1 MGFIDQIMG
10 AMGMEAAQTVT
21 EEPTSNADP
30 QRTEETKTDEVKE
43 KAEKIQDLD
52 DGTDQGEGA
61 SSEEKTY
68 SRDELNDILNEKR
81 KEWKKE
87 LFKAN
92 MKDQINNRLTEE
104 GIPVKAAELI
114 QYTDEAGTLKSLETV
129 ISTIKELVSD
139 GITERL
145 RGKTPEGLGK
155 SASTGFW
162 GKPENDFDG
171 VNKVNVYS
179 VETVPLNDYDI
190 NAKSNRYGTPVE
202 LGNDVQ
208 TLELTQDKSFTFS
221 IDRKNATDTMMAMSA
236 AKALARELKE
246 VVTPTIDRYRIAKYT
261 AEALAAHTKEE
272 TLTTETAYSA
282 FLEGSMV
289 LFDAKVPTEG
299 RIAFVTSAYYK
310 AIKLDKNFV
319 SSGDKG
325 QEIAVTGA
333 VGTIDKTTI
342 IVAPADYFV
351 KGTNFII
358 CHPMAMTSPVKLA
371 DYKIHENPQGI
382 NGWLVE
388 GRIYYDAFV
397 LNNKKAAIYLSKQAA
412 K

>member
-1 MGFIDQIMG
+1 M
-10 AMGMEAAQTVT
+10 AV
-21 EEPTSNADP
+21 NY
-30 QRTEETKTDEVKE
+30 
-43 KAEKIQDLD
+43 AEKFSQTIDEQLSKDSL
-52 DGTDQGEGA
+52 TD
-61 SSEEKTY
+61 
-68 SRDELNDILNEKR
+68 
-81 KEWKKE
+81 
-87 LFKAN
+87 KAVN
-92 MKDQINNRLTEE
+92 KD
-104 GIPVKAAELI
+104 
-114 QYTDEAGTLKSLETV
+114 Y
-129 ISTIKELVSD
+129 
-139 GITERL
+139 
-145 RGKTPEGLGK
+145 
-155 SASTGFW
+155 
-162 GKPENDFDG
+162 DFDG

-246 VVTPTIDRYRIAKYT
+246 VVTPTFDRYRIAKYT

>member
-1 MGFIDQIMG
+1 M
-10 AMGMEAAQTVT
+10 AV
-21 EEPTSNADP
+21 NY
-30 QRTEETKTDEVKE
+30 
-43 KAEKIQDLD
+43 AEKFSQTIDEQLSKDSL
-52 DGTDQGEGA
+52 TD
-61 SSEEKTY
+61 
-68 SRDELNDILNEKR
+68 
-81 KEWKKE
+81 
-87 LFKAN
+87 KAVN
-92 MKDQINNRLTEE
+92 KD
-104 GIPVKAAELI
+104 
-114 QYTDEAGTLKSLETV
+114 Y
-129 ISTIKELVSD
+129 
-139 GITERL
+139 
-145 RGKTPEGLGK
+145 
-155 SASTGFW
+155 
-162 GKPENDFDG
+162 DFDG

-190 NAKSNRYGTPVE
+190 TAKSNRYGTPVE

>member
-1 MGFIDQIMG
+1 M
-10 AMGMEAAQTVT
+10 AV
-21 EEPTSNADP
+21 NY
-30 QRTEETKTDEVKE
+30 
-43 KAEKIQDLD
+43 AEKFSQTIDEQLSKDSL
-52 DGTDQGEGA
+52 TD
-61 SSEEKTY
+61 
-68 SRDELNDILNEKR
+68 
-81 KEWKKE
+81 
-87 LFKAN
+87 KAVN
-92 MKDQINNRLTEE
+92 KD
-104 GIPVKAAELI
+104 
-114 QYTDEAGTLKSLETV
+114 Y
-129 ISTIKELVSD
+129 
-139 GITERL
+139 
-145 RGKTPEGLGK
+145 
-155 SASTGFW
+155 
-162 GKPENDFDG
+162 DFDG

-261 AEALAAHTKEE
+261 AEALAAHTEEE

-351 KGTNFII
+351 RGTNFII

>member
-1 MGFIDQIMG
+1 M
-10 AMGMEAAQTVT
+10 AV
-21 EEPTSNADP
+21 NY
-30 QRTEETKTDEVKE
+30 
-43 KAEKIQDLD
+43 AEKFSQTIDEQLSKDSL
-52 DGTDQGEGA
+52 TD
-61 SSEEKTY
+61 
-68 SRDELNDILNEKR
+68 
-81 KEWKKE
+81 
-87 LFKAN
+87 KAVN
-92 MKDQINNRLTEE
+92 KD
-104 GIPVKAAELI
+104 
-114 QYTDEAGTLKSLETV
+114 Y
-129 ISTIKELVSD
+129 
-139 GITERL
+139 
-145 RGKTPEGLGK
+145 
-155 SASTGFW
+155 
-162 GKPENDFDG
+162 DFDG

-246 VVTPTIDRYRIAKYT
+246 VVTPTIDRYRIEKYT
-261 AEALAAHTKEE
+261 AEALVAHTKEE

>member
-1 MGFIDQIMG
+1 M
-10 AMGMEAAQTVT
+10 AV
-21 EEPTSNADP
+21 NY
-30 QRTEETKTDEVKE
+30 
-43 KAEKIQDLD
+43 AEKFSQTIDEQLSKDSL
-52 DGTDQGEGA
+52 TD
-61 SSEEKTY
+61 
-68 SRDELNDILNEKR
+68 
-81 KEWKKE
+81 
-87 LFKAN
+87 KAVN
-92 MKDQINNRLTEE
+92 KD
-104 GIPVKAAELI
+104 
-114 QYTDEAGTLKSLETV
+114 Y
-129 ISTIKELVSD
+129 
-139 GITERL
+139 
-145 RGKTPEGLGK
+145 
-155 SASTGFW
+155 
-162 GKPENDFDG
+162 DFDG

-261 AEALAAHTKEE
+261 AEALAAYIKEE

>member
-1 MGFIDQIMG
+1 M
-10 AMGMEAAQTVT
+10 AV
-21 EEPTSNADP
+21 NY
-30 QRTEETKTDEVKE
+30 
-43 KAEKIQDLD
+43 AEKFSQTIDEQLSKDSL
-52 DGTDQGEGA
+52 TD
-61 SSEEKTY
+61 
-68 SRDELNDILNEKR
+68 
-81 KEWKKE
+81 
-87 LFKAN
+87 KAVN
-92 MKDQINNRLTEE
+92 KD
-104 GIPVKAAELI
+104 
-114 QYTDEAGTLKSLETV
+114 Y
-129 ISTIKELVSD
+129 
-139 GITERL
+139 
-145 RGKTPEGLGK
+145 
-155 SASTGFW
+155 
-162 GKPENDFDG
+162 DFDG

-351 KGTNFII
+351 KGTYFII

-397 LNNKKAAIYLSKQAA
+397 LNNKKTAIYLSKQAA

>member
-1 MGFIDQIMG
+1 M
-10 AMGMEAAQTVT
+10 AV
-21 EEPTSNADP
+21 NY
-30 QRTEETKTDEVKE
+30 
-43 KAEKIQDLD
+43 AEKFSQTIDEQLSKDSL
-52 DGTDQGEGA
+52 TD
-61 SSEEKTY
+61 
-68 SRDELNDILNEKR
+68 
-81 KEWKKE
+81 
-87 LFKAN
+87 KAVN
-92 MKDQINNRLTEE
+92 KD
-104 GIPVKAAELI
+104 
-114 QYTDEAGTLKSLETV
+114 Y
-129 ISTIKELVSD
+129 
-139 GITERL
+139 
-145 RGKTPEGLGK
+145 
-155 SASTGFW
+155 
-162 GKPENDFDG
+162 DFDG

-236 AKALARELKE
+236 TKALARELKE

-261 AEALAAHTKEE
+261 AEALVAHTKEE

>member
-1 MGFIDQIMG
+1 M
-10 AMGMEAAQTVT
+10 AV
-21 EEPTSNADP
+21 NY
-30 QRTEETKTDEVKE
+30 
-43 KAEKIQDLD
+43 AEKFSQTIDEQLSKDSL
-52 DGTDQGEGA
+52 TD
-61 SSEEKTY
+61 
-68 SRDELNDILNEKR
+68 
-81 KEWKKE
+81 
-87 LFKAN
+87 KAVN
-92 MKDQINNRLTEE
+92 KD
-104 GIPVKAAELI
+104 
-114 QYTDEAGTLKSLETV
+114 Y
-129 ISTIKELVSD
+129 
-139 GITERL
+139 
-145 RGKTPEGLGK
+145 
-155 SASTGFW
+155 
-162 GKPENDFDG
+162 DFDG

-246 VVTPTIDRYRIAKYT
+246 VVIPTIDRYRIAKYT

>member
-1 MGFIDQIMG
+1 M
-10 AMGMEAAQTVT
+10 AV
-21 EEPTSNADP
+21 NY
-30 QRTEETKTDEVKE
+30 
-43 KAEKIQDLD
+43 AEKFSQTIDEQLSKDSL
-52 DGTDQGEGA
+52 TD
-61 SSEEKTY
+61 
-68 SRDELNDILNEKR
+68 
-81 KEWKKE
+81 
-87 LFKAN
+87 KAVN
-92 MKDQINNRLTEE
+92 KD
-104 GIPVKAAELI
+104 
-114 QYTDEAGTLKSLETV
+114 Y
-129 ISTIKELVSD
+129 
-139 GITERL
+139 
-145 RGKTPEGLGK
+145 
-155 SASTGFW
+155 
-162 GKPENDFDG
+162 DFDG

-333 VGTIDKTTI
+333 VGTIDKTAI

>member
-1 MGFIDQIMG
+1 M
-10 AMGMEAAQTVT
+10 AV
-21 EEPTSNADP
+21 NY
-30 QRTEETKTDEVKE
+30 
-43 KAEKIQDLD
+43 AEKFSQTIDEQLSKDSL
-52 DGTDQGEGA
+52 TD
-61 SSEEKTY
+61 
-68 SRDELNDILNEKR
+68 
-81 KEWKKE
+81 
-87 LFKAN
+87 KAVN
-92 MKDQINNRLTEE
+92 KD
-104 GIPVKAAELI
+104 
-114 QYTDEAGTLKSLETV
+114 Y
-129 ISTIKELVSD
+129 
-139 GITERL
+139 
-145 RGKTPEGLGK
+145 
-155 SASTGFW
+155 
-162 GKPENDFDG
+162 DFDG

-342 IVAPADYFV
+342 IVSPADYFV

>member
-1 MGFIDQIMG
+1 M
-10 AMGMEAAQTVT
+10 AV
-21 EEPTSNADP
+21 NY
-30 QRTEETKTDEVKE
+30 
-43 KAEKIQDLD
+43 AEKFSQTIDEQLSKDSL
-52 DGTDQGEGA
+52 TD
-61 SSEEKTY
+61 
-68 SRDELNDILNEKR
+68 
-81 KEWKKE
+81 
-87 LFKAN
+87 KAVN
-92 MKDQINNRLTEE
+92 KD
-104 GIPVKAAELI
+104 
-114 QYTDEAGTLKSLETV
+114 Y
-129 ISTIKELVSD
+129 
-139 GITERL
+139 
-145 RGKTPEGLGK
+145 
-155 SASTGFW
+155 
-162 GKPENDFDG
+162 DFDG

-246 VVTPTIDRYRIAKYT
+246 VVTPTIDRYRIT

>member
-1 MGFIDQIMG
+1 M
-10 AMGMEAAQTVT
+10 AV
-21 EEPTSNADP
+21 NY
-30 QRTEETKTDEVKE
+30 
-43 KAEKIQDLD
+43 AEKFSQTIDEQLSKDSL
-52 DGTDQGEGA
+52 TD
-61 SSEEKTY
+61 
-68 SRDELNDILNEKR
+68 
-81 KEWKKE
+81 
-87 LFKAN
+87 KAVN
-92 MKDQINNRLTEE
+92 KD
-104 GIPVKAAELI
+104 
-114 QYTDEAGTLKSLETV
+114 Y
-129 ISTIKELVSD
+129 
-139 GITERL
+139 
-145 RGKTPEGLGK
+145 
-155 SASTGFW
+155 
-162 GKPENDFDG
+162 DFDG

-388 GRIYYDAFV
+388 GRIYYDA
-397 LNNKKAAIYLSKQAA
+397 LLESDRNSHPKASRINQSESDRNSQS
-412 K
+412 

>member
-1 MGFIDQIMG
+1 M
-10 AMGMEAAQTVT
+10 AV
-21 EEPTSNADP
+21 NY
-30 QRTEETKTDEVKE
+30 
-43 KAEKIQDLD
+43 AEKFSQTIDEQLSKDSL
-52 DGTDQGEGA
+52 TD
-61 SSEEKTY
+61 
-68 SRDELNDILNEKR
+68 
-81 KEWKKE
+81 
-87 LFKAN
+87 KAVN
-92 MKDQINNRLTEE
+92 KD
-104 GIPVKAAELI
+104 
-114 QYTDEAGTLKSLETV
+114 Y
-129 ISTIKELVSD
+129 
-139 GITERL
+139 
-145 RGKTPEGLGK
+145 
-155 SASTGFW
+155 
-162 GKPENDFDG
+162 DFDG

-397 LNNKKAAIYLSKQAA
+397 LNNKKSSYLPVKAGSKIAV
-412 K
+412 KYGLNTI

>member
-1 MGFIDQIMG
+1 M
-10 AMGMEAAQTVT
+10 AV
-21 EEPTSNADP
+21 NY
-30 QRTEETKTDEVKE
+30 
-43 KAEKIQDLD
+43 AEKFSQTIDEQLSKDSL
-52 DGTDQGEGA
+52 TD
-61 SSEEKTY
+61 
-68 SRDELNDILNEKR
+68 
-81 KEWKKE
+81 
-87 LFKAN
+87 KAVN
-92 MKDQINNRLTEE
+92 KD
-104 GIPVKAAELI
+104 
-114 QYTDEAGTLKSLETV
+114 Y
-129 ISTIKELVSD
+129 
-139 GITERL
+139 
-145 RGKTPEGLGK
+145 
-155 SASTGFW
+155 
-162 GKPENDFDG
+162 DFDG

-358 CHPMAMTSPVKLA
+358 CHPMAMTSPAKLA

>member
-1 MGFIDQIMG
+1 M
-10 AMGMEAAQTVT
+10 AV
-21 EEPTSNADP
+21 NY
-30 QRTEETKTDEVKE
+30 
-43 KAEKIQDLD
+43 AEKFSQTIDEQLSKDSL
-52 DGTDQGEGA
+52 TD
-61 SSEEKTY
+61 
-68 SRDELNDILNEKR
+68 
-81 KEWKKE
+81 
-87 LFKAN
+87 KAVN
-92 MKDQINNRLTEE
+92 KD
-104 GIPVKAAELI
+104 
-114 QYTDEAGTLKSLETV
+114 Y
-129 ISTIKELVSD
+129 
-139 GITERL
+139 
-145 RGKTPEGLGK
+145 
-155 SASTGFW
+155 
-162 GKPENDFDG
+162 DFDG

-179 VETVPLNDYDI
+179 VETVPLNDYDF

>member
-1 MGFIDQIMG
+1 M
-10 AMGMEAAQTVT
+10 AV
-21 EEPTSNADP
+21 NY
-30 QRTEETKTDEVKE
+30 
-43 KAEKIQDLD
+43 AEKFSQTIDEQLSKDSL
-52 DGTDQGEGA
+52 TD
-61 SSEEKTY
+61 
-68 SRDELNDILNEKR
+68 
-81 KEWKKE
+81 
-87 LFKAN
+87 KAVN
-92 MKDQINNRLTEE
+92 KD
-104 GIPVKAAELI
+104 
-114 QYTDEAGTLKSLETV
+114 Y
-129 ISTIKELVSD
+129 
-139 GITERL
+139 
-145 RGKTPEGLGK
+145 
-155 SASTGFW
+155 
-162 GKPENDFDG
+162 DFDG
-171 VNKVNVYS
+171 VNKFNVYS

-261 AEALAAHTKEE
+261 AEALVAHTKEE

-397 LNNKKAAIYLSKQAA
+397 LNNKKAALYLSKQAA

>member
-1 MGFIDQIMG
+1 MAVYYAENLSQTID
-10 AMGMEAAQTVT
+10 EKLSKDSLTD
-21 EEPTSNADP
+21 NA
-30 QRTEETKTDEVKE
+30 V
-43 KAEKIQDLD
+43 
-52 DGTDQGEGA
+52 
-61 SSEEKTY
+61 
-68 SRDELNDILNEKR
+68 N
-81 KEWKKE
+81 
-87 LFKAN
+87 
-92 MKDQINNRLTEE
+92 KD
-104 GIPVKAAELI
+104 
-114 QYTDEAGTLKSLETV
+114 Y
-129 ISTIKELVSD
+129 
-139 GITERL
+139 
-145 RGKTPEGLGK
+145 
-155 SASTGFW
+155 
-162 GKPENDFDG
+162 DFDG

-261 AEALAAHTKEE
+261 AEALVAHTKEE

-358 CHPMAMTSPVKLA
+358 RHPMAMTSPVKLA

>member
-1 MGFIDQIMG
+1 M
-10 AMGMEAAQTVT
+10 AV
-21 EEPTSNADP
+21 NY
-30 QRTEETKTDEVKE
+30 
-43 KAEKIQDLD
+43 AEKFSQTIDEQLSKDSL
-52 DGTDQGEGA
+52 TD
-61 SSEEKTY
+61 
-68 SRDELNDILNEKR
+68 
-81 KEWKKE
+81 
-87 LFKAN
+87 KAVN
-92 MKDQINNRLTEE
+92 KD
-104 GIPVKAAELI
+104 
-114 QYTDEAGTLKSLETV
+114 Y
-129 ISTIKELVSD
+129 
-139 GITERL
+139 
-145 RGKTPEGLGK
+145 
-155 SASTGFW
+155 
-162 GKPENDFDG
+162 DFDG

-261 AEALAAHTKEE
+261 AEALAAYTKEE

-397 LNNKKAAIYLSKQAA
+397 LNNKKTAIYLSKQAA

>member
-1 MGFIDQIMG
+1 M
-10 AMGMEAAQTVT
+10 AV
-21 EEPTSNADP
+21 NY
-30 QRTEETKTDEVKE
+30 
-43 KAEKIQDLD
+43 AEKFSQTIDEQLSKDSL
-52 DGTDQGEGA
+52 TD
-61 SSEEKTY
+61 
-68 SRDELNDILNEKR
+68 
-81 KEWKKE
+81 
-87 LFKAN
+87 KAVN
-92 MKDQINNRLTEE
+92 KD
-104 GIPVKAAELI
+104 
-114 QYTDEAGTLKSLETV
+114 Y
-129 ISTIKELVSD
+129 
-139 GITERL
+139 
-145 RGKTPEGLGK
+145 
-155 SASTGFW
+155 
-162 GKPENDFDG
+162 DFDG

-261 AEALAAHTKEE
+261 AEALVAHTKEE

-333 VGTIDKTTI
+333 VGTIDKTAI